1 VDAAVIDPDS
11 LTLIKRVLVTRL
23 RWLGDVVMSTPMLDA
38 LREAL
43 PAASIEYL
51 TYSSFAPPLDGH
63 PALDR
68 LHTIGANAGV
78 RETLGAARRLRRPRF
93 DWCFDTLGN
102 PRSLVLVRL
111 IGPRH
116 SVAPYRGLRSRLYE
130 HSVRHEHGER
140 SAVRHQLDSL
150 TPLLGYIEERP
161 PTIHV
166 AADARGSAARQFGLE
181 PGAPLALFH
190 PGASDSQ
197 RAWPLERWP
206 QLAGELQRSRGD
218 IAIRVIRQP
227 GWEDW
232 AEKIVGGCNGDVVA
246 LPVLELSPLLALL
259 ANASLYVGN
268 DGGILHCAVAL
279 RVPTVGMMG
288 PTEDDV
294 WFPYARWGPYRIVRG
309 PSTLRSK
316 AGWAISESPS
326 ASLDDVMLAVEEV
339 LEEPR
344 RSS

>member
-1 VDAAVIDPDS
+1 MTEPDS
-11 LTLIKRVLVTRL
+11 RAEVERVLVTRL

-43 PAASIEYL
+43 PGASIEYL
-51 TYSSFAPPLDGH
+51 TYSSFAPPLEGH

-68 LHTIGANAGV
+68 LHTIEANAGV
-78 RETLGAARRLRRPRF
+78 RETLATARRLRRPCF
-93 DWCFDTLGN
+93 DWCFDTMGN
-102 PRSLVLVRL
+102 PRSLVLVLL
-111 IGPRH
+111 IRPRH

-150 TPLLGYIEERP
+150 TPLLGYTEERP
-161 PTIHV
+161 PTIYV
-166 AADARGSAARQFGLE
+166 AAEARESAARRFGLE

-190 PGASDSQ
+190 PGATDSQ
-197 RAWPLERWP
+197 RAWPLERWL
-206 QLAGELQRSRGD
+206 QLVSELQRYRGD
-218 IAIRVIRQP
+218 IPIRVISQP

-232 AEKIVGGCNGDVVA
+232 AEKIVSYCSGDVLA

-279 RVPTVGMMG
+279 RIPTVGMMG

-294 WFPYARWGPYRIVRG
+294 WFPYARWGPYRVVRG
-309 PSTLRSK
+309 PSTMRSK
-316 AGWAISESPS
+316 AGWPISEFPS
-326 ASLDDVMLAVEEV
+326 ASVEDVMLAVEEV
-339 LEEPR
+339 WGEAR